1 MPPKQ
6 ERRPFKPPPVIDQ
19 QRILDDEDD
28 LKRGSKTST
37 AKSCSKIVPPPVI
50 PIIPPFK
57 DGPVLKTI
65 DITKPNIFLPPPTI
79 IKSTETAIVNP
90 LSSSNDTKPI
100 NQPSLLTTSTSSDT
114 NTKKVLVIIE
124 QC

>member
-19 QRILDDEDD
+19 PPKLVPNDDDD
-28 LKRGSKTST
+28 LNSGRPKKGAPPKLVQ
-37 AKSCSKIVPPPVI
+37 KIVPPPVI

-57 DGPVLKTI
+57 DEPVLKTI

-90 LSSSNDTKPI
+90 LTSSNDSKPI
-100 NQPSLLTTSTSSDT
+100 NQPTLLTTSTSSDT
-114 NTKKVLVIIE
+114 TATTK
-124 QC
+124 